1 MLEIAGYVILGVF
14 LLMAPG
20 FLFSLV
26 LYPKLESL
34 DFWSRMG
41 VSLALGVLLLIYVG
55 YFLAKPEV
63 AMLQLWPFVGLTL
76 GVCAVLAV
84 IAYFRGGFEVLLTYT
99 RPLFRVIKKFK
110 PRPRKPPAQPMPEPE
125 VGEKLERETGK
136 SVQREEPQVSRS
148 EGQPIEKETSE
159 KAPEADTPGP
169 SVPLEE
175 GGEKS

>member
-14 LLMAPG
+14 LLMVPG

-110 PRPRKPPAQPMPEPE
+110 PRSRKPSTQPMPESPLE
-125 VGEKLERETGK
+125 EKLEGEIEK
-136 SVQREEPQVSRS
+136 SVQGEGPQVSQP
-148 EGQPIEKETSE
+148 EGESPEKET
-159 KAPEADTPGP
+159 PETETHGP
-169 SVPLEE
+169 SVPPEE